1 MVLNTKAGGT
11 ILSSKLRKGAM
22 HAFCF
27 TSVRSGQ
34 ELDDGY
40 GSISTWYKTLQ
51 GGQVVSLKNG
61 FLVLNPLIGNKSLL
75 IVQEVE
81 SK

>member
-1 MVLNTKAGGT
+1 MVLNTMAGGT

-22 HAFCF
+22 QGAMHAFCF
-27 TSVRSGQ
+27 TSVKSGQ

-51 GGQVVSLKNG
+51 GGQVVS
-61 FLVLNPLIGNKSLL
+61 SLH
-75 IVQEVE
+75 Q
-81 SK
+81 